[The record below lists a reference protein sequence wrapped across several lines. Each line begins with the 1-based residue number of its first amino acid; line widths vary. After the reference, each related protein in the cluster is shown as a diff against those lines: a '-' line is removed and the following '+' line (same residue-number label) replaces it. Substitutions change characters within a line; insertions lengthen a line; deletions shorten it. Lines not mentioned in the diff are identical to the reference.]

1 MGQEKSSLN
10 QMQTADGR
18 NRTWMQMV
26 PANRH
31 DAPRARP
38 LVVMLH
44 GAGGSAGRVIGAT
57 RWDEVAEREG
67 FVVACPNGTPSNE
80 SKRESFLRNPQTWNS
95 GQGTSLAADKLS
107 AHAKA
112 IDDVGFIAALIEKM
126 ASVTPI
132 DRRRIFVAGHSN
144 GAAMAF
150 RFARERPEL
159 VAAVGVMAGHLG
171 EGLYSLA
178 SPVSLIAISGDQ
190 DPFAPLEGGVAGT
203 RRFKMMTR
211 PARLNSS
218 DWARANGLPEQPHS
232 IQDDERVVVTQWGP
246 DGNGTEVRWV
256 VVRNHGHS
264 WAGGKAK
271 IQLPDFLVG
280 PKSEQIDATCEMW
293 AFFESH
299 PKLQ

>member
-95 GQGTSLAADKLS
+95 GQGTSLAGIPLQICGVFGHDGYRLGS
-107 AHAKA
+107 FCSRP
-112 IDDVGFIAALIEKM
+112 G
-126 ASVTPI
+126 
-132 DRRRIFVAGHSN
+132 AGS
-144 GAAMAF
+144 
-150 RFARERPEL
+150 
-159 VAAVGVMAGHLG
+159 
-171 EGLYSLA
+171 EG
-178 SPVSLIAISGDQ
+178 PQG
-190 DPFAPLEGGVAGT
+190 
-203 RRFKMMTR
+203 
-211 PARLNSS
+211 
-218 DWARANGLPEQPHS
+218 
-232 IQDDERVVVTQWGP
+232 
-246 DGNGTEVRWV
+246 
-256 VVRNHGHS
+256 
-264 WAGGKAK
+264 
-271 IQLPDFLVG
+271 
-280 PKSEQIDATCEMW
+280 
-293 AFFESH
+293 
-299 PKLQ
+299 